1 MFRIDLFL
9 EIIVQVL
16 RTIVGVK
23 KFPSRKDIKI
33 EDNVITINLELDKEV
48 NVYQLS
54 LMIEKQLKYKLI
66 DNTDNKKLSIHLNI
80 VNL

>member
-1 MFRIDLFL
+1 MFKTNLFL
-9 EIIVQVL
+9 DIIVQVL
-16 RTIVGVK
+16 KTIVGVK
-23 KFPSRKDIKI
+23 KFPLQNDIKI
-33 EDNVITINLELDKEV
+33 EDDVITLNLELDKEV

-54 LMIEKQLKYKLI
+54 LMIQKQLKYKLI